1 MIRETKFGHQIIKRL
16 LSTTV
21 PKRRELQE
29 KIHSLKIVIG
39 EETHSLSKP
48 IFCLASL
55 TNYQTFECLALCE
68 IRNLICQFNATR
80 VLFSLNHES
89 HIWVLIIRF

>member
-1 MIRETKFGHQIIKRL
+1 MIRETKFGHQIMKRL

-55 TNYQTFECLALCE
+55 INYQTFECLALCE
-68 IRNLICQFNATR
+68 ITNLICHFNATR
-80 VLFSLNHES
+80 VLFGLNHES
-89 HIWVLIIRF
+89 HIWVLVIRF